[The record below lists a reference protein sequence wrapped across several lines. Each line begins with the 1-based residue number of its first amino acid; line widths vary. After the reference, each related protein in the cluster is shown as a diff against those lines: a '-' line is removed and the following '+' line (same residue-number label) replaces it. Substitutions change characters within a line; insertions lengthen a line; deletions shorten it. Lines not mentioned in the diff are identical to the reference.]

1 MEKKKKKLDYKLDL
15 MVKYKKL
22 VDERFDNHQIVKLI
36 PDMKSIVD
44 SANMAA
50 HLQLSVAESQ
60 GSDSN

>member
-1 MEKKKKKLDYKLDL
+1 MVKKKKKLDYKLDL

-44 SANMAA
+44 SANIPA
-50 HLQLSVAESQ
+50 HMQLSVAESS
-60 GSDSN
+60 GF